1 MTETHS
7 IDLFTD
13 LEQQIQNK
21 IQQQKEGKREVS
33 DTQFFTLF
41 VALVVIVGVLALQN
55 GMYGYSQGST
65 IGAMV
70 LLGVLYFTGDV
81 ALAALT
87 SLETR
92 KATVGVL
99 TFFTKAG
106 LITLSLVSG
115 LSFMLSEQSSND
127 RNNSRIGALESQ
139 IAANEAAF
147 RQYGKTITADRLMEL
162 NRQLDRER
170 ARVGADHAASNAIYA
185 YIANYTGY
193 SFEVVSFSIRA
204 FWVAIFIFTGMCL
217 SALMGLLWCPFKE
230 ARAFKGALKEQ
241 RRTMARQRAQLRI
254 VQARSQLE
262 AEREAISAGGSVA
275 RKKPSYSRSQGGR
288 APTQDTAT
296 NGQTI
301 HRYQEVRERI
311 LGGSLKPSIS
321 AVRKGAGCGTAT
333 AISYLKQL
341 NSEGVL
347 TFTGNRYVVT

>member
-1 MTETHS
+1 MTEIHS
-7 IDLFTD
+7 TDLFTD
-13 LEQQIQNK
+13 LEQKIQNK
-21 IQQQKEGKREVS
+21 IERQKEGKREVS

-41 VALVVIVGVLALQN
+41 TALVVIVGVLALQN

-106 LITLSLVSG
+106 LIALSLVSG

-127 RNNSRIGALESQ
+127 RNNSRISSLESQ
-139 IAANEAAF
+139 IVTNESAF
-147 RQYGKTITADRLMEL
+147 RQYGKTVTADRLMEL

-170 ARVGADHAASNAIYA
+170 ARVGADHAASNAIYS
-185 YIANYTGY
+185 YISNYTGY

-230 ARAFKGALKEQ
+230 ARAFRAALKEQ

-262 AEREAISAGGSVA
+262 ADREAISAGGSVA
-275 RKKPSYSRSQGGR
+275 RKKPSRSSQGR

-296 NGQTI
+296 NGETI

-311 LGGSLKPSIS
+311 LTGALKPSVS

-341 NSEGVL
+341 NNEGVL
-347 TFTGNRYVVT
+347 TFTGNRYVVAQ

>member
-1 MTETHS
+1 MTEIHS

-21 IQQQKEGKREVS
+21 IERQKEGKREVS

-41 VALVVIVGVLALQN
+41 TALVVIVGVLALQN

-106 LITLSLVSG
+106 LIALSLVSG

-127 RNNSRIGALESQ
+127 RNNSRISSLESQ
-139 IAANEAAF
+139 IVTNESAF
-147 RQYGKTITADRLMEL
+147 RQYGKTVTADRLMEL

-170 ARVGADHAASNAIYA
+170 ARVGADHAASNAIYS
-185 YIANYTGY
+185 YISNYTGY

-275 RKKPSYSRSQGGR
+275 RKKPSHSRSQER

-296 NGQTI
+296 NGQTV

-311 LGGSLKPSIS
+311 LGGSLKPSVS

-347 TFTGNRYVVT
+347 TFTGNRYVVTQ